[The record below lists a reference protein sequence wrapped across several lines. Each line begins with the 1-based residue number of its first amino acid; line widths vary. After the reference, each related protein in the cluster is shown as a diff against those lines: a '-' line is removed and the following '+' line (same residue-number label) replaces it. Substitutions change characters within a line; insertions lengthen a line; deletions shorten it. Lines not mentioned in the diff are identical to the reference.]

1 MTSFSKPAQHPHTE
15 VKVRAVVPAD
25 LPRLIEIARQSEM
38 AAHWSA
44 AEYEK
49 LFADEASGHCE
60 PSRHEPGHPVQS
72 RRTALVIEQA
82 HEIAG
87 FIVGHAIGA
96 EWEIENIVVAEAVQR
111 GGFGSRLL
119 GEFLNMVRGC
129 GGQAVFLEVRESN
142 LAARALYGKYGFAET
157 GRRKMY
163 YENPPE
169 DALILRFNF

>member
-1 MTSFSKPAQHPHTE
+1 MTSFSKPPQAPHTE
-15 VKVRAVVPAD
+15 AKVRAAAPAD
-25 LPRLIEIARQSEM
+25 LPRLIELAGHSET
-38 AAHWSA
+38 AAHWNA

-49 LFADEASGHCE
+49 LFAAE
-60 PSRHEPGHPVQS
+60 PSGDREPGHRQQS
-72 RRTALVIEQA
+72 RRTALVIEQT

-87 FIVGHAIGA
+87 FIVGHAIGQ

-111 GGFGSRLL
+111 GGLGTQLL
-119 GEFLNMVRGC
+119 EEFLNMARGRA
-129 GGQAVFLEVRESN
+129 GEAVFLEVRESN

-163 YENPPE
+163 YANPPE